1 VEQPLLLTGRHDE
14 RVQLMDG
21 TNYSG
26 GCLCGRVRYQ
36 ASGDGSNRCFCH
48 CTSCRRAIGAPM
60 VPWVTFAA
68 RNFTIVQGQLAQ
80 YRSSPGVRRGFCA
93 ACGTS
98 MTYSRDDRGDEIDV
112 TVSSLDDPATLVPEA
127 HIWVEDK
134 LPWVDIADGRAQ
146 FARSLSCDPKPGTSA
161 S

>member
-1 VEQPLLLTGRHDE
+1 MNGY
-14 RVQLMDG
+14 
-21 TNYSG
+21 NG

-36 ASGDGSNRCFCH
+36 ASGEGTNPCFCH

-68 RNFTIVQGQLAQ
+68 RSFTMVQGQLAQ
-80 YRSSPGVRRGFCA
+80 YHSSPGVTRGFCA

-98 MTYSRDDRGDEIDV
+98 MTYRRDDRSDEIDV
-112 TVSSLDDPATLVPEA
+112 TVSSLDDPAALVPET

-134 LPWVDIADGRAQ
+134 LPWVAIADGRAQ
-146 FARSLSCDPKPGTSA
+146 FARSQL
-161 S
+161 

>member
-1 VEQPLLLTGRHDE
+1 MSG
-14 RVQLMDG
+14 
-21 TNYSG
+21 YSG

-36 ASGDGSNRCFCH
+36 ASGEGSNLCFCH

-68 RNFTIVQGQLAQ
+68 RSFTMVQGQLAQ
-80 YRSSPGVRRGFCA
+80 YCSSPGVTRGFCA

-98 MTYSRDDRGDEIDV
+98 MTYRRDDRSDEIDV
-112 TVSSLDDPATLVPEA
+112 TVSSLDDPAVLVPEA

-134 LPWVDIADGRAQ
+134 VPWVAIADGRAQ
-146 FARSLSCDPKPGTSA
+146 FARSPS
-161 S
+161 